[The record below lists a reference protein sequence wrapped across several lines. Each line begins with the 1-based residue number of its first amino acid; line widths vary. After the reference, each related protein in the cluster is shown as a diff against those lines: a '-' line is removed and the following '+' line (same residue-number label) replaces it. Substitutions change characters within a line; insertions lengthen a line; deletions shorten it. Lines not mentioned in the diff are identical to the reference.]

1 MDWLASQ
8 ERALFF
14 ALNGH
19 PGGALP
25 RALAVALLTGS
36 RDGLCWWVVTVLL
49 SLTGGRRGRRVA
61 VTAATALALAAL
73 AAWGLRGL
81 VERAVP
87 ALQYGDVYSLAAF
100 VPPFSFPA
108 ARVAESFAAVPFFG
122 RGRSVRAGVV
132 WAVAVLVADAGI
144 YAGAH
149 LPSDAL
155 GGAAIGLLA
164 ARVAIWLLGSPFR
177 RRPGPFL
184 PLSRSVRR
192 ASGPR
197 RPGAPQGIAAA
208 RPWAR
213 QPPRTGRPRSGGS
226 RQSGGRSCGPR
237 IRSTQARL
245 RRPPARGPAPGADA

>member
-8 ERALFF
+8 DRVLFF

-36 RDGLCWWVVTVLL
+36 RGGLCWWVAAALL

-73 AAWGLRGL
+73 AASGLRGL

-87 ALQYGDVYSLAAF
+87 AVQYGDVYTLAAF

-108 ARVAESFAAVPFFG
+108 ARVAEAFAAVPFFG
-122 RGRSVRAGVV
+122 RGRGARATLV
-132 WAVAVLVADAGI
+132 WAVAALVADAGI

-164 ARVAIWLLGSPFR
+164 ARVAIWLLGNPFR

-184 PLSRSVRR
+184 HLSRPAVGGS
-192 ASGPR
+192 APG
-197 RPGAPQGIAAA
+197 RPGTPGRRGSGRTPPREIAA
-208 RPWAR
+208 RHGPS
-213 QPPRTGRPRSGGS
+213 GRPLRATATSTVSPAVGS
-226 RQSGGRSCGPR
+226 R
-237 IRSTQARL
+237 A
-245 RRPPARGPAPGADA
+245 GAWH